1 MVWKNAYLQLGI
13 RDHLVQFYGHR
24 EILAENVVQYLMAGA
39 ARGETLIVIATEEHS
54 ALFSERLGREGVDVR
69 ELERRER
76 LVFRDA
82 RKTLSEFLVGD
93 EPDWP
98 RFDRAVGGLVRRM
111 RERAGPAGLRA
122 YGEMVDLLWK
132 EGRLD
137 AATKLEGFWNRLLQS
152 GRFGLFCAYTVDLLS
167 PDASAAAIRE
177 MISTHSLFLPARNG
191 DDLQNAVAR
200 AMDDVF
206 GARSVEALRP
216 LIRANILSRVS
227 VPEAERTILW
237 LRNNLSPYVDQV
249 LARARAYCED
259 VVQEEI
265 PRGEV

>member
-1 MVWKNAYLQLGI
+1 MIRNDVYLQLGT
-13 RDHLVQFYGHR
+13 RDHLVQFYGDR

-39 ARGETLIVIATEEHS
+39 ARGETLIVIATEEHT

-98 RFDRAVGGLVRRM
+98 RFDRTVGALVRRLN
-111 RERAGPAGLRA
+111 EKAGPAGLRA

-167 PDASAAAIRE
+167 PDASPATIRE
-177 MISTHSLFLPARNG
+177 MISTHSQFLPARNG
-191 DDLQNAVAR
+191 DDLQNAVVR

-206 GARSVEALRP
+206 GSRSAEALRP
-216 LIRANILSRVS
+216 LIRANVLSRVS

-237 LRNNLSPYVDQV
+237 LRNNLSSHVDRV
-249 LARARAYCED
+249 LSRARAYCED
-259 VVQEEI
+259 AVPEENQ
-265 PRGEV
+265 RGEI

>member
-1 MVWKNAYLQLGI
+1 MIRNDVYLQLGT

-24 EILAENVVQYLMAGA
+24 QILAENVVQYLMAGA

-76 LVFRDA
+76 LVFLDA
-82 RKTLSEFLVGD
+82 RKTLSEFLVGG

-98 RFDRAVGGLVRRM
+98 RFERAVGGLVRRM
-111 RERAGPAGLRA
+111 KEKAGPAGLRA

-137 AATKLEGFWNRLLQS
+137 AATKVEGFWNRLLQS

-167 PDASAAAIRE
+167 SDTSPVAIRE
-177 MISTHSLFLPARNG
+177 MISTHSLLLPARNG
-191 DDLQNAVAR
+191 DDLQKAVAR

-206 GARSVEALRP
+206 GTRSAEVLRP
-216 LIRANILSRVS
+216 LIRANVLSRAS
-227 VPEAERTILW
+227 APEAERMILW
-237 LRNNLSPYVDQV
+237 LRNNLSSHVDQV
-249 LARARAYCED
+249 LALARAYCED
-259 VVQEEI
+259 AVQEENQ
-265 PRGEV
+265 RGEV